1 MTSKERAALR
11 AEANTL
17 EPIMQIGKEG
27 VTPAVVQ
34 QALDNFNTRELF
46 KIRVHL
52 ESSPVTPRE
61 VGEDLA
67 AKTGC
72 EVVQT
77 IGGVLVVFKI
87 NPELRQ
93 KEAEKKQR
101 AREQARE
108 AARAA
113 REARRP
119 YYLRRDGSAERPQGR
134 AAKPA
139 GRKTDRRKP

>member
-87 NPELRQ
+87 NPELRR

-113 REARRP
+113 RAAR
-119 YYLRRDGSAERPQGR
+119 A
-134 AAKPA
+134 
-139 GRKTDRRKP
+139 RKRI

>member
-52 ESSPVTPRE
+52 ESSPVTPKE

-67 AKTGC
+67 AQTGC
-72 EVVQT
+72 DIVQT
-77 IGGVLVVFKI
+77 IGGVLVVYKI

-119 YYLRRDGSAERPQGR
+119 YYLRRDGSAERPQSR
-134 AAKPA
+134 KP
-139 GRKTDRRKP
+139 DRRKK